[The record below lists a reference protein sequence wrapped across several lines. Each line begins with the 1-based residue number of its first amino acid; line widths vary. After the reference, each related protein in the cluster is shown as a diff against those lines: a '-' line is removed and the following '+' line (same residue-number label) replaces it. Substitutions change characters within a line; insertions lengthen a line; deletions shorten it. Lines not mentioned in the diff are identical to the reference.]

1 MMPMEQ
7 PFTQTKT
14 FKTLLNQYQAT
25 YIQKDKIVSAEEAVR
40 MIRDNDTVVFGG
52 FAGVGACEE
61 IAAELEN
68 YYLETGAP
76 KDLTLMFAVATGPG
90 NDTNKGLNHLGHE
103 GLIKRIIGGHWGL
116 APRIQKLAVEN
127 KVVAYNL
134 PQGIISHMYRNI
146 ASQKHGI
153 FSDVGLGTFVDPR
166 NGGGKLNE
174 KTTEEIVRLME
185 IDGEE
190 YLYYK
195 TLPVNV
201 AVIRGT
207 TADTSGNITME
218 KEALTLESLSI
229 AMAARNS
236 GGLVIA
242 QVERIARTGTL
253 NSRQVKI
260 PGILVDCVVVAE
272 PGNHWQTFGEQYN
285 PAFSG
290 ETEIPMDA
298 IPDMDLSCRKI
309 IARRAAFEIEP
320 NCVVNLGIGVPEGVA
335 NVANEEKILDFMTM
349 TAEPGVIGGLPA
361 GGINFGAASNA
372 SAVIDQPYQFDFYN
386 GGGVDVAF
394 LGMAEADKAGNVNV
408 SRFGKKLSGA
418 GGFINISQN
427 SKKVVFMGTFTAGG
441 MDYKIE
447 DGSLTIKKEGKF
459 NKFVDMVNHITFS
472 GSYGAKSKRKI
483 LYVTERCVFELGEQG
498 PELVEI
504 APGVDLENDI
514 LAHMAFKP
522 VIREPLQ
529 LMDERIFRED
539 KMGLKEDLLSISLD
553 DRITYD
559 YDSDTMFA
567 NLAGYEVKSIDDVND
582 IGDTISNLLK
592 PLGKKVYAIGNYDQF
607 IINSDMIDPY
617 TAMQQNLVEN
627 YFSRVS
633 RYTTSAFL
641 RMKLGDALEKR
652 GVAPHIYES
661 PDEAHSFLR
670 N

>member
-1 MMPMEQ
+1 MPMEQ

-14 FKTLLNQYQAT
+14 FKSLMTQYQTT
-25 YIQKDKIVSAEEAVR
+25 YTQKNKIVSAEEAVR

-61 IAAELEN
+61 VAAALES
-68 YYLETGAP
+68 YYLESGTP
-76 KDLTLMFAVATGPG
+76 RDLTLMFAVATGPG

-116 APRIQKLAVEN
+116 APNIQKLAVEN
-127 KVVAYNL
+127 KVMAYNL

-153 FSDVGLGTFVDPR
+153 FSEVGLGTFVDPR

-174 KTTEEIVRLME
+174 KTTEDIVRLME
-185 IDGEE
+185 IDGKE

-195 TLPVNV
+195 SLPVNV

-242 QVERIARTGTL
+242 QVERVARTGTL

-260 PGILVDCVVVAE
+260 PGILVDGVVVAKPE
-272 PGNHWQTFGEQYN
+272 NHWQTFGEFYN

-290 ETEIPMDA
+290 ETEVPMNA
-298 IPDMDLSCRKI
+298 IPDMELSCRKI
-309 IARRAAFEIEP
+309 IARRAAFEIAP

-361 GGINFGAASNA
+361 GGINFGAATNA
-372 SAVIDQPYQFDFYN
+372 SALIDQPYQFDFYN

-427 SKKVVFMGTFTAGG
+427 SKKVIFMGTFTAGG
-441 MDYKIE
+441 MKYSIE
-447 DGSLTIKKEGKF
+447 DGRLSIKEEGKF
-459 NKFVDMVNHITFS
+459 KKFVDQVNHITFS
-472 GSYGAKSKRKI
+472 GAYGAKSKRKI

-504 APGVDLENDI
+504 APGLDLEKDI
-514 LAHMAFKP
+514 LAHMDFKP
-522 VIREPLQ
+522 VIREPLRQ
-529 LMDERIFRED
+529 MDKRIFQQE

-553 DRITYD
+553 DRIAYD
-559 YDSDTMFA
+559 EESDILFA
-567 NLAGYEVKSIDDVND
+567 NLAGYEVKSIDDVNA
-582 IGDTISNLLK
+582 IGDTITDLLK
-592 PLGKKVYAIGNYDQF
+592 PLGRKVYAIGNYDQF
-607 IINSDMIDPY
+607 IINSDLIDAY

-661 PDEAHSFLR
+661 PEEAHNFLR